1 MFSLKFILLEMELL
15 VIDLPPVESR
25 EPLCDFLKDI
35 LTEGMPTLCP
45 LLLCFIP
52 NYLEGE
58 LLLFCLYSY
67 YCHYGLASADPMDE
81 LCA

>member
-15 VIDLPPVESR
+15 VIDRPPVESR

-45 LLLCFIP
+45 LLLCCKP
-52 NYLEGE
+52 SYLEGE
-58 LLLFCLYSY
+58 LLFCLYSY
-67 YCHYGLASADPMDE
+67 YCHYALASADPIDE
-81 LCA
+81 L